1 MDLDF
6 PQIQISQP
14 FLFDYADVI
23 TNAVELFPAV
33 WSAAED
39 LTSPENN
46 LRRSGLARLR
56 EVNAPRV
63 SPLVAYLVSTRLDD
77 PDLYLRSQIV
87 ETVGELLLPDED
99 GFSAPENVRR
109 HLLTHL
115 SSLRRRTLYA
125 LLEVAAAYPEMD
137 SHLFHIL
144 KVCPQAGGHLCD
156 ILSNRQ
162 APLAVRK
169 QAIHFIGF
177 VGYLD
182 AAPMLEKLATRLE
195 SRLMGQQSM
204 SFVGP
209 GSAAEEAELLP
220 EIEKVLGLL
229 KAP

>member
-6 PQIQISQP
+6 PQIQITQP
-14 FLFDYADVI
+14 FLFDYAEVI

-39 LTSPENN
+39 LTSPDIN

-63 SPLVAYLVSTRLDD
+63 SPLVAYLTTTRLDD
-77 PDLYLRSQIV
+77 PDLYLRKQII
-87 ETVGELLLPDED
+87 ETIGELLLPDED

-109 HLLTHL
+109 HLLPRL
-115 SSLRRRTLYA
+115 SGFRTRTLYA
-125 LLEVAAAYPEMD
+125 LLEAAAAYPEVE

-144 KVCPQAGGHLCD
+144 RACPQAGGNLCD
-156 ILSNRQ
+156 IVADRQ
-162 APLAVRK
+162 LPLAVRK
-169 QAIHFIGF
+169 QAVHFIGQ

-182 AAPMLEKLATRLE
+182 AISALEKLEIRLE
-195 SRLMGQQSM
+195 SRLTGQQSM
-204 SFVGP
+204 SFAGP
-209 GSAAEEAELLP
+209 GTAAEEAELLP
-220 EIEKVLGLL
+220 EIEKTLILL